1 MFLGHYAVALAAK
14 KVAPQTSLGTLF
26 VAVQLVDHLW
36 PILLLFG
43 LEQASIE
50 PGITVVTPLN
60 FISYPYSHS
69 LLAAIVY
76 SAVFAVIYFGVS
88 SYRRGAGVIALAVL
102 SHWILDFLTHRPD
115 LPIGFG
121 DAKLGL
127 GLWNS
132 LEATVI
138 TEGLL
143 FLTGI
148 VVYLRATRSRN
159 WKGFVGFWSLIVVL
173 AGIYYAN
180 LFGPPPPSVLAVA
193 IAGNAG
199 WLFVLWAFWAD
210 RNRQFL
216 TKEVPTN

>member
-180 LFGPPPPSVLAVA
+180 VFGPPPPSMLAVA

>member
-180 LFGPPPPSVLAVA
+180 LFGPPPPSMLAVA